1 MAIVKKPPAQDD
13 RPVAPNPHAPA
24 TPPAARSHALA
35 TGERRGARA
44 DRRAGD
50 RGAIFA
56 LLALAS
62 ALFLTGLG
70 AIDLWAPDEPRYGA
84 IAEELRSGRHGPGGL
99 VLLHLND
106 QPYDQKPPLYFWLAA
121 AFGLPFGRV
130 DEVAA
135 RLPSALAAVASV
147 GLTFAVARLLGRPTA
162 GAWLAAGLLATS
174 FRFAFTARRA
184 QLDVLLTAFELAA
197 IALFLVLEMRRG
209 GIEQARR
216 HPGLIAALHLALGA
230 AALVKGPVAWLPLL
244 VFAAW
249 LAWEGRLPAFRKLAP
264 AWSWLLS
271 LGPVCLWITAATAL
285 APEGF
290 ARDAVGT
297 NVFARFF
304 SGTSH
309 ARPFYYY
316 AYQLPLDGLPWSL
329 LWPIALPLLVQAAR
343 DRRPAAASAAPPID
357 ARAARF
363 LAAWCLVPL
372 VFFTLSAG
380 KRGLYLLPIHP
391 ALALVSSLVVA
402 IGSRDDAPSRR
413 GSLRARPVAIAI
425 ALVAVVELAVA
436 LLVLPRLDGE
446 KSPRPIAAAIAR
458 HSEPSAKVGL
468 YRLRPL
474 EGAIPYYG
482 GRAVA
487 SLASEDAAQAHL
499 AGGDRLILMRTS
511 DYEALRERLAL
522 EPVER
527 FRSGRR
533 ALVLAHPRESH
544 SGPPPR
550 AAAPGPGPP
559 DAAPPPPDRSD
570 AAH

>member
-1 MAIVKKPPAQDD
+1 MARA
-13 RPVAPNPHAPA
+13 HAPA
-24 TPPAARSHALA
+24 A
-35 TGERRGARA
+35 GERRAARA
-44 DRRAGD
+44 ECRASDRP
-50 RGAIFA
+50 AIFA

-70 AIDLWAPDEPRYGA
+70 TIDLWAPDEPRYGA
-84 IAEELRSGRHGPGGL
+84 IAEALRSGRHGPGGL

-147 GLTFAVARLLGRPTA
+147 GLTFAIARLLGRPTV
-162 GAWLAAGLLATS
+162 GALLAAGLLATS

-197 IALFLVLEMRRG
+197 IALFLVLYRRQG

-216 HPGLIAALHLALGA
+216 RPGLIAALHLALGA

-249 LAWEGRLPAFRKLAP
+249 LAWEGRLSAFWKIAP
-264 AWSWLLS
+264 AWAWLLS

-290 ARDAVGT
+290 ARDAIGT

-304 SGTSH
+304 AGTSH

-329 LWPIALPLLVQAAR
+329 LWPIALPALVRAAR
-343 DRRPAAASAAPPID
+343 DRRPAAASTASPID
-357 ARAARF
+357 AKAARF

-391 ALALVSSLVVA
+391 ALALVSSLVVS
-402 IGSRDDAPSRR
+402 IGSRDGAPARR
-413 GSLRARPVAIAI
+413 GPLRARPLAIAI
-425 ALVAVVELAVA
+425 ALVAVVELALA

-458 HSEPSAKVGL
+458 HSAPAAQVGL

-482 GRAVA
+482 RRAVA
-487 SLASEDAAQAHL
+487 SLASEDAAQAFL
-499 AGGDRLILMRTS
+499 AGGDRLILLRAS
-511 DYEALRERLAL
+511 DYEALGERLAL

-533 ALVLAHPRESH
+533 ALVLAHPRKA
-544 SGPPPR
+544 PPGLPPH
-550 AAAPGPGPP
+550 AVAPGRSPP
-559 DAAPPPPDRSD
+559 ASRPPPPDRSD
-570 AAH
+570 EAH